1 MLFEQFLDRC
11 EELFET
17 SLTGKKGV
25 SVLPEFK
32 QLISLV
38 DKEELSSYASLE
50 DYFPKFTSYFSGI
63 DNLSDDRKFRRLR
76 NGLEMIE
83 KLRKIFL
90 MRSAEEI
97 DSLLGR
103 PVSHSTPI
111 KFAYSVGEARSKILK
126 RMDIETVGDLI
137 YYFPRDYEDRRIIVS
152 ISSIV
157 PDCKV
162 SVKGR
167 ILNFSAKKVSG
178 YTIISAV
185 ASDGF
190 GQLLLK
196 WFNQDYILQK
206 LKKEREYL
214 IHGLAKKTAFGP
226 MEMNSPEI
234 EEVEGEVPRE
244 ILPVY
249 SLTSGISMKMMRK
262 VIKRNLG
269 LVRSLD
275 NLVPLPFVKSR
286 DLLDRRHAFV
296 AIHFPKSQFEIRKA
310 RETLAYE
317 EFFLFETSILYRRRQ
332 IQNRYQGLSKDI
344 SGGLAKKLIQS
355 LPFEL
360 TEDQVRAFNEIRE
373 DMRASS
379 PMSRLL
385 QGDVGSGK
393 TLVAELAIVDNYEAG
408 YQSALMVPTSVLAM
422 QHYEK
427 IKRDLSP
434 IGIEVALLTGS
445 MKRSEQDSV
454 RNAMITGEID
464 LVIGTHSLIQDGVEF
479 KNLGLVVVDEQH
491 RFGVKQREKLTSKG
505 SLLDSLVMTATPIPR
520 TLALTAYGDL
530 DISTIRTMPKGRSPV
545 RTVLLA
551 RSRLR
556 ELYSFIS
563 DELKMGHQVFF
574 IYPLVEESEQVD
586 LKNAT
591 DEAARLREQV
601 FPGVGVEL
609 LHGRFTDT
617 EKQEIMQR
625 FRTKKS
631 MILVST
637 TVVEVGI
644 DVPSATVMVIEHPER
659 FGMAQ
664 LHQLRGRVGRSSLKS
679 ICVMVMNRAISEEAL
694 ARLREFASTSS
705 GFDVAELDLKL
716 RGPGEFLGLR
726 QHGIPQFRIG
736 DIVADRDLLFK
747 AREDAKKLIDKDPE
761 LSEHGSLRI
770 EMERVYSEKVNLIE
784 VG

>member
-1 MLFEQFLDRC
+1 
-11 EELFET
+11 
-17 SLTGKKGV
+17 
-25 SVLPEFK
+25 
-32 QLISLV
+32 
-38 DKEELSSYASLE
+38 
-50 DYFPKFTSYFSGI
+50 
-63 DNLSDDRKFRRLR
+63 
-76 NGLEMIE
+76 
-83 KLRKIFL
+83 
-90 MRSAEEI
+90 
-97 DSLLGR
+97 
-103 PVSHSTPI
+103 
-111 KFAYSVGEARSKILK
+111 
-126 RMDIETVGDLI
+126 
-137 YYFPRDYEDRRIIVS
+137 
-152 ISSIV
+152 
-157 PDCKV
+157 
-162 SVKGR
+162 
-167 ILNFSAKKVSG
+167 
-178 YTIISAV
+178 
-185 ASDGF
+185 
-190 GQLLLK
+190 
-196 WFNQDYILQK
+196 
-206 LKKEREYL
+206 
-214 IHGLAKKTAFGP
+214 
-226 MEMNSPEI
+226 
-234 EEVEGEVPRE
+234 
-244 ILPVY
+244 
-249 SLTSGISMKMMRK
+249 
-262 VIKRNLG
+262 
-269 LVRSLD
+269 
-275 NLVPLPFVKSR
+275 
-286 DLLDRRHAFV
+286 
-296 AIHFPKSQFEIRKA
+296 
-310 RETLAYE
+310 
-317 EFFLFETSILYRRRQ
+317 
-332 IQNRYQGLSKDI
+332 
-344 SGGLAKKLIQS
+344 
-355 LPFEL
+355 
-360 TEDQVRAFNEIRE
+360 VRAFNEIRE

>member
-1 MLFEQFLDRC
+1 
-11 EELFET
+11 
-17 SLTGKKGV
+17 
-25 SVLPEFK
+25 
-32 QLISLV
+32 
-38 DKEELSSYASLE
+38 
-50 DYFPKFTSYFSGI
+50 
-63 DNLSDDRKFRRLR
+63 
-76 NGLEMIE
+76 
-83 KLRKIFL
+83 
-90 MRSAEEI
+90 
-97 DSLLGR
+97 
-103 PVSHSTPI
+103 
-111 KFAYSVGEARSKILK
+111 
-126 RMDIETVGDLI
+126 
-137 YYFPRDYEDRRIIVS
+137 
-152 ISSIV
+152 
-157 PDCKV
+157 
-162 SVKGR
+162 
-167 ILNFSAKKVSG
+167 
-178 YTIISAV
+178 
-185 ASDGF
+185 
-190 GQLLLK
+190 
-196 WFNQDYILQK
+196 
-206 LKKEREYL
+206 
-214 IHGLAKKTAFGP
+214 
-226 MEMNSPEI
+226 
-234 EEVEGEVPRE
+234 
-244 ILPVY
+244 
-249 SLTSGISMKMMRK
+249 
-262 VIKRNLG
+262 
-269 LVRSLD
+269 
-275 NLVPLPFVKSR
+275 
-286 DLLDRRHAFV
+286 
-296 AIHFPKSQFEIRKA
+296 
-310 RETLAYE
+310 
-317 EFFLFETSILYRRRQ
+317 
-332 IQNRYQGLSKDI
+332 
-344 SGGLAKKLIQS
+344 
-355 LPFEL
+355 
-360 TEDQVRAFNEIRE
+360 
-373 DMRASS
+373 
-379 PMSRLL
+379 
-385 QGDVGSGK
+385 
-393 TLVAELAIVDNYEAG
+393 
-408 YQSALMVPTSVLAM
+408 
-422 QHYEK
+422 
-427 IKRDLSP
+427 
-434 IGIEVALLTGS
+434 
-445 MKRSEQDSV
+445 
-454 RNAMITGEID
+454 
-464 LVIGTHSLIQDGVEF
+464 
-479 KNLGLVVVDEQH
+479 
-491 RFGVKQREKLTSKG
+491 
-505 SLLDSLVMTATPIPR
+505 
-520 TLALTAYGDL
+520 
-530 DISTIRTMPKGRSPV
+530 MPKGRSPV